1 LQVRILPGP
10 LLGASEIEC
19 LRREKKSTSEFMATE
34 QSGKTSRGPA
44 RASEIVSFV
53 PRTIEFVK
61 EAWQE
66 LKKVHWPTL
75 KETQSATLIV
85 IVAVVVVSIYL
96 GVVDFALSYT
106 MQYIMGQ
113 P

>member
-1 LQVRILPGP
+1 
-10 LLGASEIEC
+10 LLGASESNRR
-19 LRREKKSTSEFMATE
+19 RREKKSTSDFMATE

-44 RASEIVSFV
+44 RAGEIVSFV

-75 KETQSATLIV
+75 KETRSATLV
-85 IVAVVVVSIYL
+85 VLVAVVVVSIYL
-96 GVVDFALSYT
+96 GAVDFALSYA